1 MTQVVFLLDF
11 ARYLDSLTFY
21 KTKANEKIS
30 NQDIIVVYL
39 NETAENPQATVQT
52 FGVSGE
58 NLF

>member
-1 MTQVVFLLDF
+1 MTQVVFLLHF

-52 FGVSGE
+52 FGVS
-58 NLF
+58 